1 MGSIPHKAS
10 RDEGLKLGKAI
21 LKGDEWVNLLRHT
34 ADDKNVI
41 FCNIRR

>member
-10 RDEGLKLGKAI
+10 RDEGQKLGKAV
-21 LKGDEWVNLLRHT
+21 LKGDEWVTSDN
-34 ADDKNVI
+34 KNVI